1 MKVGV
6 YVSIRRAN
14 RLPPITPIQNTR
26 GRASR
31 RLGWINNSKA
41 AGHVENRRL
50 CLIASNNAAVANK
63 EEANGI
69 VWGLSNR
76 Q

>member
-1 MKVGV
+1 MKFK
-6 YVSIRRAN
+6 IFD
-14 RLPPITPIQNTR
+14 
-26 GRASR
+26 
-31 RLGWINNSKA
+31 SKA
-41 AGHVENRRL
+41 VGHVENRRL

>member
-1 MKVGV
+1 VQSICSKQGNRRTGV
-6 YVSIRRAN
+6 WRPA
-14 RLPPITPIQNTR
+14 
-26 GRASR
+26 ASR
-31 RLGWINNSKA
+31 RRGRINNSKA
-41 AGHVENRRL
+41 VGHVENRRL